1 MAYTVF
7 MLLGV
12 VLLAVSAAV
21 FYGYMLV
28 RELPE
33 GTPKGDF
40 RLSLDKKKAIFLGT
54 AFALAGFLFLRG
66 CFREE
71 GYFLRSFMN
80 AEVFLWLAVIGYID
94 LKEKIIP
101 NQMILAGLGFW
112 AVLMLLEI
120 LLAGTEWKSLITFSL
135 LGGCLFGGI
144 LMVIALIV
152 KSALGMGDV
161 KMFFVIGLL
170 YGLVD
175 TYTILLFSMAIMAVI
190 SIILLLFKKVTTKT
204 AIPMAP
210 FTALGFLLCVL
221 SGM

>member
-1 MAYTVF
+1 MTDTVF

-12 VLLAVSAAV
+12 ALLALSAAG
-21 FYGYMLV
+21 FYSYLYL
-28 RELPE
+28 REQ
-33 GTPKGDF
+33 PKEAGKTGF
-40 RLSLDKKKAIFLGT
+40 RLALDRNKAIVVAA
-54 AFALAGFLFLRG
+54 AFAVAAFLFLWG
-66 CFREE
+66 YIHEE

-101 NQMILAGLGFW
+101 NQMILVGLVFW
-112 AVLMLLEI
+112 AALMLLEI
-120 LLAGTEWKSLITFSL
+120 LLAGTEWKALLSFSL

-144 LMVIALIV
+144 LMIIALIV

-175 TYTILLFSMAIMAVI
+175 TYTILLFTMAIMAVI

-210 FTALGFLLCVL
+210 FTVLGFLLCVL